1 MDRLLQI
8 SSMICWKEA
17 YFRMSW
23 LNELV
28 EVHIHQKEPISLT
41 KLINGQL
48 VYFLIYQKNFEKIKY
63 NQVNKYMEPIQSK
76 LITELLKKNNAQ
88 HSLSKILQNFKED
101 FDKYNSLSAIFKGK
115 WRALDLLNHDLLI
128 PKLKAYDF
136 FAKSLSFMNCYL
148 NKRLQKTN
156 VNYEFW
162 EFFIWSTVV

>member
-1 MDRLLQI
+1 
-8 SSMICWKEA
+8 
-17 YFRMSW
+17 MSW

-115 WRALDLLNHDLLI
+115 
-128 PKLKAYDF
+128 
-136 FAKSLSFMNCYL
+136 
-148 NKRLQKTN
+148 
-156 VNYEFW
+156 
-162 EFFIWSTVV
+162 